1 MALLRDSLNALSN
14 AHSSHDGKLVLF
26 LVRRFLAGK
35 GGGSAMP
42 VMSLVRSA
50 DAIACK
56 KVEGALKESTSS
68 EMATQNMQV
77 RNMYFSLPMIIGEQ

>member
-26 LVRRFLAGK
+26 LVRRFLAGGK
-35 GGGSAMP
+35 GGSAAAMP

-56 KVEGALKESTSS
+56 KVEGALKESAAASDIS
-68 EMATQNMQV
+68 QNMQV
-77 RNMYFSLPMIIGEQ
+77 RKT